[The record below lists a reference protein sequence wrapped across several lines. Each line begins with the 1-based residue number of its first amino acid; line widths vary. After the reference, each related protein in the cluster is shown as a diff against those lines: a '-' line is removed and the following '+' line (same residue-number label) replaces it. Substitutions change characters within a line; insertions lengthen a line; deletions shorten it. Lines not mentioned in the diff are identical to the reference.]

1 MVRPQNI
8 ICFFILLNF
17 LCADNNLSWNV
28 FINNNERDEI
38 IIVIDSQ
45 IHIDFGLSYP
55 ITYELSI
62 PPNTLDLVA
71 YVKFKSE
78 QNWSPI
84 AEKTSNDF
92 FNGIEAVRYSYDEN
106 IAYVSIG
113 FSELS
118 DSIFVKITDSEGN
131 NVNSSFI
138 RTSQYYDNRDAV
150 VTSTADDWGA
160 WSNPYFVQTCEIFRS
175 FNLWISPAIIT
186 DFLDS
191 NAWSSIQNQLD
202 LGFVEPV
209 AHSRTHPHTP
219 YEDIESEVLGCKQD
233 LIQNL
238 NMPAYNR
245 YGSNEYIYAWI
256 APYGDY
262 SDEIDTAVSD
272 AKYLISRLFYENQH
286 GFSNW
291 DQSLMKF
298 EPVGASIELGGYY
311 YWTGSTDTIELNHT
325 FDDILTYGGVYH
337 LMSHP
342 AIIDWEN
349 DVYPWV
355 HLEHIS
361 NRKNIWYVGFGHL
374 YAYRFIQSAYPNMN
388 LSSSDNNLQ
397 LPHNFLVYQNYPNPF
412 NPITTLR
419 YNLPDDKFVAITV
432 HDLLGNVVKNLVNG
446 VKSSG
451 YNEALWDATNNQGQN
466 VSGGVYLYSIETDEF
481 KKTKKMLLLK

>member
-1 MVRPQNI
+1 MKYSYIITLLLVNYIQGNDNPSTLTINTNI
-8 ICFFILLNF
+8 RSE
-17 LCADNNLSWNV
+17 A
-28 FINNNERDEI
+28 I
-38 IIVIDSQ
+38 IAIDSQ
-45 IHIDFGLSYP
+45 THIDYGLSYP
-55 ITYELSI
+55 ITYELTI
-62 PPNTLDLVA
+62 PPGSYDLRS
-71 YVKFKSE
+71 YRKFQYDQE
-78 QNWSPI
+78 WSQI
-84 AEKTSNDF
+84 LEKTSDDF
-92 FNGIEAVRYSYDEN
+92 FNGIEAVRFDYQNN
-106 IAYVSIG
+106 IAFVSIG
-113 FSELS
+113 FSDIS
-118 DSIFVKITDSEGN
+118 DSIFIKITDNESNIIE
-131 NVNSSFI
+131 STYSQM
-138 RTSQYYDNRDAV
+138 SQYYDNRDAV

-219 YEDIESEVLGCKQD
+219 YENIESEVLGCKQD

-238 NMPAYNR
+238 NMPIYNR

-256 APYGDY
+256 APYGEY
-262 SDEIDTAVSD
+262 SVEIDTAVSD

-325 FDDILTYGGVYH
+325 FDDILTYGGIYH

-374 YAYRFIQSAYPNMN
+374 YAYRFIQYAYPNMD
-388 LSSSDNNLQ
+388 LSSSYNNLQ
-397 LPHNFLVYQNYPNPF
+397 LPHNFFVYQNYPNPF

>member
-1 MVRPQNI
+1 MKYFYI
-8 ICFFILLNF
+8 IILLLLNY
-17 LCADNNLSWNV
+17 
-28 FINNNERDEI
+28 IQGNNNSSTLTINTNIRSET

-45 IHIDFGLSYP
+45 MHIDYGLSYP
-55 ITYELSI
+55 ITYELTI
-62 PPNTLDLVA
+62 PPGSYDLRS
-71 YVKFKSE
+71 YRKFQYDQEWSQILE
-78 QNWSPI
+78 Q
-84 AEKTSNDF
+84 TSNDF
-92 FNGIEAVRYSYDEN
+92 FNGIEAVRFDYDNN

-113 FSELS
+113 FSDIS
-118 DSIFVKITDSEGN
+118 DSIFIKITN
-131 NVNSSFI
+131 NESNIIESTYSQM
-138 RTSQYYDNRDAV
+138 SQYYDNRDAV

-191 NAWSSIQNQLD
+191 NSWSSIQNQLD

-219 YEDIESEVLGCKQD
+219 YENIESEVLGCKQD

-238 NMPAYNR
+238 NMPIYNR

-256 APYGDY
+256 APYGEY

-325 FDDILTYGGVYH
+325 FDDILTYGGIYH

-361 NRKNIWYVGFGHL
+361 NRKNVWYTGFGHL
-374 YAYRFIQSAYPNMN
+374 YSYHFLQASYPSIDLKSENEN
-388 LSSSDNNLQ
+388 APVPQIVKL
-397 LPHNFLVYQNYPNPF
+397 HQNYPNPF
-412 NPITTLR
+412 NPKTIISYQLEDLA
-419 YNLPDDKFVAITV
+419 YVNIDIV
-432 HDLLGNVVKNLVNG
+432 DLLGQRIKTLT
-446 VKSSG
+446 SG
-451 YNEALWDATNNQGQN
+451 YQNSGQSTIGWDATDDFGKI
-466 VSGGVYLYSIETDEF
+466 VPGGIYFYRLSVGDVV
-481 KKTKKMLLLK
+481 KTKKMLLLK

>member
-1 MVRPQNI
+1 MDHLKKI
-8 ICFFILLNF
+8 IWFFISVNYLYPNE
-17 LCADNNLSWNV
+17 NLSSSL
-28 FINNNERDEI
+28 FINNTVRNEI

-62 PPNTLDLVA
+62 PSNSFELIA
-71 YVKFKSE
+71 CVKFKSE
-78 QNWSPI
+78 QDWLPI
-84 AEKTSNDF
+84 PEKTSNDF
-92 FNGIEAVRYSYDEN
+92 FNGVEAVRYNYDEN

-113 FSELS
+113 FSESS
-118 DSIFVKITDSEGN
+118 DSIFVKIIDPDEN
-131 NVNSSFI
+131 NINSSFI
-138 RTSQYYDNRDAV
+138 RISQYYDNRDAV

-191 NAWSSIQNQLD
+191 NSWISIQNQLD

-238 NMPAYNR
+238 NMPKYNK

-262 SDEIDTAVSD
+262 NDEIDTAVSD
-272 AKYLISRLFYENQH
+272 AKYLVSRLFYENQH

-311 YWTGSTDTIELNHT
+311 YWTGSTDTTELNHT
-325 FDDILTYGGVYH
+325 FDDILTYGGIYH

-361 NRKNIWYVGFGHL
+361 NRKNVWYVGFGHL
-374 YAYRFIQSAYPNMN
+374 YVYHFIQSAYQNMN
-388 LSSSDNNLQ
+388 LRSFDDNLKLPNNL
-397 LPHNFLVYQNYPNPF
+397 LVYQNYPNPF
-412 NPITTLR
+412 NPVTTIS
-419 YNLPDDKFVAITV
+419 F
-432 HDLLGNVVKNLVNG
+432 DLKQGSKVLLSIYDIKGNMVSENDFGYLNPGLFNYVLDAKDYTSG
-446 VKSSG
+446 AYIYSIATSSG
-451 YNEALWDATNNQGQN
+451 FTAYKQMIL
-466 VSGGVYLYSIETDEF
+466 I
-481 KKTKKMLLLK
+481 K